1 MVAITG
7 VHRTE
12 SVLLLVKCLMM
23 SSQLCIHTLQ
33 TLCNYETR
41 WTEHHCYVELPNA
54 FFFTTF
60 YSKMHQFN
68 MTQAWWHKHDETPH
82 SFCKSNFPTVH
93 LLSSCLYVYLLNI
106 CQAPN
111 DSTQSLIGKCIIL
124 LIVSTFASQ
133 KVQNGLINFLHPG
146 T

>member
-12 SVLLLVKCLMM
+12 SVLLWVKCLMM
-23 SSQLCIHTLQ
+23 SSQLCIHTQQ

-54 FFFTTF
+54 FFLPLFTATCI
-60 YSKMHQFN
+60 N
-68 MTQAWWHKHDETPH
+68 LTWHKHDETPH
-82 SFCKSNFPTVH
+82 SAYSFCKSNFPTVH
-93 LLSSCLYVYLLNI
+93 LLSSCFYVYLLNI

-133 KVQNGLINFLHPG
+133 KVQNGLISFLHPG